1 MSKLHDLAPQFTF
14 TNPEISV
21 STIIQRTLAEL
32 NKFWVLLLCVTGL
45 LLAGCSDKSKKTPK
59 IRRIEGVA
67 TKIDLKNN
75 SVAMIRKDD
84 KGNEMTVEGTIR
96 ENTEVRINGRDQK
109 LEDVQVG
116 DKVIV
121 SGYREGKGADQKL
134 VATMI
139 EVVRPRE
146 ADWKSAPS
154 QPAVT
159 PQPPAKTEGNKP

>member
-1 MSKLHDLAPQFTF
+1 MTRKC
-14 TNPEISV
+14 
-21 STIIQRTLAEL
+21 
-32 NKFWVLLLCVTGL
+32 LLSLCVTGL
-45 LLAGCSDKSKKTPK
+45 LLASCSDKSRKTPK

-75 SVAMIRKDD
+75 SVAMVRKDD
-84 KGNEMTVEGTIR
+84 KGNEMTIEGTIR

-109 LEDVQVG
+109 LEDVKVG

-121 SGYREGKGADQKL
+121 SGYREGKGVDQKL

-146 ADWKSAPS
+146 ADWKSAS
-154 QPAVT
+154 QPAAV
-159 PQPPAKTEGNKP
+159 PQPPTNPEGSKP